1 MKGTFMTD
9 IDGRINQN
17 IPEILN
23 KSKNIAIVGLSQKP
37 ERQSHKVG
45 LYIKNAGYNIFPVNP
60 NYDSVLGLKCYKSLS
75 DIPEPIDIVDI
86 FRKSEDV
93 LPIVQEAVKINAK
106 TIWMQL
112 GIKNEQAAKLALDA
126 GMQVIMDHCIKIEH
140 SNL

>member
-1 MKGTFMTD
+1 MTD